1 MSRNSSKQLC
11 EFSALINGLNWLR
24 PNKMANCNICGE
36 EATVYV
42 DGHPLS
48 PACDHKRDSVHA
60 LWEQVKLAKADHLAL
75 SNQFDQ
81 LNREVISGSHGI
93 GTLIRYTRS
102 SGLDRR

>member
-1 MSRNSSKQLC
+1 
-11 EFSALINGLNWLR
+11 
-24 PNKMANCNICGE
+24 MANCNICGE

-42 DGHPLS
+42 DGHPLC
-48 PACDHKRDSVHA
+48 PACDHKRGSVNA

-81 LNREVISGSHGI
+81 LNREVDPDRTAC
-93 GTLIRYTRS
+93 GTLIRYSRS

>member
-1 MSRNSSKQLC
+1 
-11 EFSALINGLNWLR
+11 
-24 PNKMANCNICGE
+24 MANCNICGE

-81 LNREVISGSHGI
+81 LNREVVSGSHGI

-102 SGLDRR
+102 SGLERR